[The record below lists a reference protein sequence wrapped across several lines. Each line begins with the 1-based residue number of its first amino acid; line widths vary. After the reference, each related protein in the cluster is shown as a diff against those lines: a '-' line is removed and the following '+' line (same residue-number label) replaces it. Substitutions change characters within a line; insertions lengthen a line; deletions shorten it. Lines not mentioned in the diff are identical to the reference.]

1 MIHKVLPVIVAELNS
16 FLKRSVSASEDLVI
30 LSSLVNQ
37 SGSLAFTG
45 ADKVICTV
53 TAIEQERVNISS
65 SMTSMAWQNPPIYLN
80 LNLLFSAYFPGDYV
94 AALEF
99 VSLVISFFQGK
110 PFFTQANTS
119 GLPEGV
125 DKLIIEINHL
135 DQHAQN
141 ELWIATGAKMMPSI
155 NMKLRMIAIS
165 GDHTISETPEIK
177 GLGSTT
183 QPPRN

>member
-1 MIHKVLPVIVAELNS
+1 MIHKVLPVIIAELNS
-16 FLKRSVSASEDLVI
+16 FLKRSVSSSEDLVV

-53 TAIEQERVNISS
+53 TAIERESVREFAAHQPH
-65 SMTSMAWQNPPIYLN
+65 MARQNPPILLN

-94 AALEF
+94 TALQF

-110 PFFTQANTS
+110 QLFTQENTS
-119 GLPEGV
+119 GLPDGV
-125 DKLIIEINHL
+125 DKLTLEINPL

-141 ELWIATGAKMMPSI
+141 ELWMATGAKMMPSI
-155 NMKLRMIAIS
+155 NMKLRMITIS
-165 GDHTISETPEIK
+165 GDDMPSLTQEITGINLTP
-177 GLGSTT
+177 T
-183 QPPRN
+183 RN